1 MQVYNKKVYPKK
13 KRKEKEFN
21 AKNIMT
27 QKDIVSM
34 NMR

>member
-13 KRKEKEFN
+13 KTFS
-21 AKNIMT
+21 AKKIMT
-27 QKDIVSM
+27 QKGIVSI